1 MNIKNELGEKIR
13 ALRKSKG
20 YTQGQL
26 AALIGIDDKHLSK
39 IQNGV
44 HLPTYKT
51 LKNLSQVL
59 NLDLQDNAGYS
70 GSDVSSDKT
79 NLVYSKILKIVNSAK
94 SDEELNNYY
103 NILKMA
109 SKLMD
114 YKRK

>member
-1 MNIKNELGEKIR
+1 MNRENELGKKIR

-26 AALIGIDDKHLSK
+26 AKLVGIDDKHLSK
-39 IQNGV
+39 IENGV

-51 LKNLSQVL
+51 LKKLSQVL
-59 NLDLQDNAGYS
+59 NFDLQDNAGYS
-70 GSDVSSDKT
+70 GSDKSSDKASS
-79 NLVYSKILKIVNSAK
+79 VYSKILKIVNSAK
-94 SDEELNNYY
+94 SDVELNNYY

-114 YKRK
+114 YKR